1 MKIIGFTYH
10 NGQTELVMKGD
21 SSLLNNRKPMFIP
34 DWTHRL
40 CATPGIVLRVSR
52 LGKNIAPRFADRYY
66 DAVAPCLD
74 FVAQDMLESARQNGR
89 SQTTAIAFDF
99 SFSIGDW
106 HILNAA
112 DSAPSD
118 TLTAQANTTDTA
130 TLPAP
135 DSKDARYRWQRVAFG
150 QNPEALPNQLL
161 TISPAEAIAE
171 AARVMTIRQGD
182 LIYIRQACEAY
193 PVSREDILTAHLVGA
208 ADCPDDSL
216 YCKIK

>member
-10 NGQTELVMKGD
+10 NGHTELVLKGD

-34 DWTHRL
+34 DWTQCL

-74 FVAQDMLESARQNGR
+74 FVAQDVLEAARQSGQ
-89 SQTTAIAFDF
+89 SQTTALAFDF
-99 SFSIGDW
+99 SFAIGDW
-106 HILNAA
+106 QVLNPANTADQADTASKA
-112 DSAPSD
+112 DSSFKTTLSD
-118 TLTAQANTTDTA
+118 PN
-130 TLPAP
+130 
-135 DSKDARYRWQRVAFG
+135 SKDACYCWQRVAFG

-161 TISPAEAIAE
+161 TIPPAEAIAE
-171 AARVMTIRQGD
+171 TSRVMTIRQGD
-182 LIYIRQACEAY
+182 LIYIQQACEAR
-193 PVSREDILTAHLVGA
+193 PVSREDVLTARLA
-208 ADCPDDSL
+208 TTSESQDDSL

>member
-1 MKIIGFTYH
+1 
-10 NGQTELVMKGD
+10 MKGD

-74 FVAQDMLESARQNGR
+74 FVAQDVLEAARQNGQ
-89 SQTTAIAFDF
+89 SQTTALAFDF
-99 SFSIGDW
+99 SFALGDW
-106 HILNAA
+106 QILNAA
-112 DSAPSD
+112 D
-118 TLTAQANTTDTA
+118 AN
-130 TLPAP
+130 
-135 DSKDARYRWQRVAFG
+135 SKDARYGWQRVAFG

-171 AARVMTIRQGD
+171 AGRVMTIRQGD
-182 LIYIRQACEAY
+182 LIYIQQACEAY
-193 PVSREDILTAHLVGA
+193 PVCRDDVFA
-208 ADCPDDSL
+208 ARLASTPESPEDSL

>member
-74 FVAQDMLESARQNGR
+74 FVAQDVLETARQSGQ

-99 SFSIGDW
+99 SFALGDW
-106 HILNAA
+106 QILNAP
-112 DSAPSD
+112 D
-118 TLTAQANTTDTA
+118 AN
-130 TLPAP
+130 
-135 DSKDARYRWQRVAFG
+135 SKDARYGWQRVAFG

-171 AARVMTIRQGD
+171 AGRVMTIRQGD
-182 LIYIRQACEAY
+182 LIYIQQACEAY
-193 PVSREDILTAHLVGA
+193 PVCRDDVFTARLASTPESSEG
-208 ADCPDDSL
+208 SL